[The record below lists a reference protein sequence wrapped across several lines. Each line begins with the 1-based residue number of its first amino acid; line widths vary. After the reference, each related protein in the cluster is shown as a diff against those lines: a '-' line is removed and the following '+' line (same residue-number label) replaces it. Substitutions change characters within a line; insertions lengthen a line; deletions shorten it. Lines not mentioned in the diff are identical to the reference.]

1 MQARVKATGSS
12 DAPAAK
18 RGRTTLT
25 PAPGGAGSATRT
37 RTIQLLPAVISAA
50 GFAPGSLVV
59 TEGGQARL
67 PRHLFA
73 PGGAHGAMG
82 ATTRPGSSVCR
93 PAIAEGHAARRAR
106 GLAVSES
113 HAAAARARQR
123 ISPSRRP

>member
-1 MQARVKATGSS
+1 ALEVVVVLAHAGARQGDGSS

-73 PGGAHGAMG
+73 PGGAHGAIG
-82 ATTRPGSSVCR
+82 ATTRPGS
-93 PAIAEGHAARRAR
+93 
-106 GLAVSES
+106 
-113 HAAAARARQR
+113 
-123 ISPSRRP
+123 ISLSTRHH